1 MNYTTVKI
9 CNDDLR
15 DMLFERLKAWNLS
28 PKEVDLFEQMYEN
41 AVYDGVFDG
50 AEFNCMRIVD
60 NDVNCLCDIIDKRNP
75 AFKKI
80 KKLWQKGIRE
90 IDGNA
95 LNLGNYGY
103 IEAAS
108 EDLTMF
114 LIK

>member
-1 MNYTTVKI
+1 MNYSTIKI
-9 CNDDLR
+9 SNDDLCN
-15 DMLFERLKAWNLS
+15 MLFERLKAWNLS
-28 PKEVDLFEQMYEN
+28 YKERDLFEKMYEN
-41 AVYDGVFDG
+41 AVDGYVFDG

-60 NDVNCLCDIIDKRNP
+60 NDVNGFCKIVDKRNP

-90 IDGNA
+90 IDENA
-95 LNLGNYGY
+95 LELGYFSY

-108 EDLTMF
+108 DDLTMF

>member
-1 MNYTTVKI
+1 MNYSTVKI
-9 CNDDLR
+9 SNDDLCN
-15 DMLFERLKAWNLS
+15 MLFERLKTWNLS
-28 PKEVDLFEQMYEN
+28 IKESDLFEQMYEN

-60 NDVNCLCDIIDKRNP
+60 NDVNYFCKIVDERNH

-95 LNLGNYGY
+95 LELGYFTY

-108 EDLTMF
+108 DDLTMF